1 MSYVFLKKERVC
13 GETNRL
19 SCCCYAL
26 LDILEE
32 TLSGN
37 HGTTQY
43 LLPHNVDSQHQQTF
57 GLPSCMHQIE
67 IGNYGWLQGGL
78 LVEAQDNGKE
88 AIRCCCNNHCNTDE
102 QSLHQGIQECTS
114 AVKE

>member
-1 MSYVFLKKERVC
+1 MSYLFLKKEWAC

-32 TLSGN
+32 TLGGN
-37 HGTTQY
+37 HGTARY
-43 LLPHNVDSQHQQTF
+43 LLPRNVDSQRQQTF

-78 LVEAQDNGKE
+78 LVEAQANGKE
-88 AIRCCCNNHCNTDE
+88 AIRYYQNRYN
-102 QSLHQGIQECTS
+102 
-114 AVKE
+114 